1 MPNTLIPI
9 QTIRVG
15 ADGATSLTFSNIPQT
30 YTDLVVHTSLRTS
43 GSVTS
48 GIARCRMQINSITS
62 GYSNHLLY
70 SIGAATPTS
79 GNGTDYIT
87 FFYANDNTATANTF
101 SNSSIYINNY
111 TGSTNKTASV
121 DSIAESNSNSA
132 GILSLN
138 SGSLSNSAA
147 ITSLTITQA
156 DGYTLVENSTATL
169 YGISNGVKATG
180 GTLTVAGGYAYH
192 TFTSTGSFLPTQ
204 QIKDA
209 EVLVIA
215 GGGGGGRDNF
225 SVARRSGGGG
235 AGGYRYFNTQTFIA
249 GTSYTALIGS
259 GGAGATSEN
268 GVSGTDSVFAG
279 IVSTGGGYGGGTAAA
294 SINYVGGNGG
304 SGGGGADE
312 GGNGNTPSTNPSQ
325 GNKGGAGWYDGSS
338 VFGGGG
344 GGGAG
349 ATGNGG
355 LPANSYIATNGNGGI
370 GSSAQSTWGLVTGT
384 GQLSGGV
391 YYYAGGGGCGG
402 GAAGGG
408 GIGGGGAGATS
419 GAATAGTANTG
430 GGGGGTRGANG
441 AAGGSGLIIV
451 RYPLS

>member
-9 QTIRVG
+9 QTYTLTGTTASV
-15 ADGATSLTFSNIPQT
+15 TFSNIPQN
-30 YTDLVVHTSLRTS
+30 YTDLKIVASARTARADNGDYVLLSFNGAEANSAKGLWGYGTAVVSDSTT
-43 GSVTS
+43 
-48 GIARCRMQINSITS
+48 N
-62 GYSNHLLY
+62 
-70 SIGAATPTS
+70 
-79 GNGTDYIT
+79 NGLIVPG
-87 FFYANDNTATANTF
+87 NTAMASTF
-101 SNSSIYINNY
+101 GNLEVHCPNY
-111 TGSTNKTASV
+111 TSSTNKSISIDAS
-121 DSIAESNSNSA
+121 AEDNASASNGNKISVFLWS
-132 GILSLN
+132 
-138 SGSLSNSAA
+138 SGSASTSAVTSITLAGRFASFLS
-147 ITSLTITQA
+147 
-156 DGYTLVENSTATL
+156 GSTFTL

-192 TFTSTGSFLPTQ
+192 TFTSTGSFLPNQ
-204 QIKDA
+204 KIKGA

-235 AGGYRYFNTQTFIA
+235 AGGYRYFNTQTFTA
-249 GTSYTALIGS
+249 GTSYTALVGS

-268 GVSGTDSVFAG
+268 GASGTDSVFAG
-279 IVSTGGGYGGGTAAA
+279 VVSTGGGYGGGTAAA

-370 GSSAQSTWGLVTGT
+370 GSSTQSTWGSVTGT
-384 GQLSGGV
+384 GQLVGGV

-402 GAAGGG
+402 GSSGSGGLGGG
-408 GIGGGGAGATS
+408 GNGGG
-419 GAATAGTANTG
+419 TAGTANTG
-430 GGGGGTRGANG
+430 GGGGGNRNANG
-441 AAGGSGLIIV
+441 GAGGSGIIIV

>member
-9 QTIRVG
+9 QTYTLSSSASSV
-15 ADGATSLTFSNIPQT
+15 TFSNIPQN
-30 YTDLVVHTSLRTS
+30 YTDLVLKVSARTTTGSFPDGRLQFNNDTGSNYNWRNAYGTGSGAGSNNGGTTTSIAFGTLV
-43 GSVTS
+43 GSS
-48 GIARCRMQINSITS
+48 E
-62 GYSNHLLY
+62 
-70 SIGAATPTS
+70 
-79 GNGTDYIT
+79 
-87 FFYANDNTATANTF
+87 TANTF
-101 SNSSIYINNY
+101 TSSEIYIPNY
-111 TGSTNKTASV
+111 AGSTQKSVSSDSVTETNASTAYMA
-121 DSIAESNSNSA
+121 ILA
-132 GILSLN
+132 GLWTST
-138 SGSLSNSAA
+138 SA
-147 ITSLTITQA
+147 ITSINISTSATAFAQ
-156 DGYTLVENSTATL
+156 YTTATL
-169 YGISNGVKATG
+169 YGVSNGVKATG

-192 TFTSTGSFLPTQ
+192 TFTSTGSFLPNQ
-204 QIKDA
+204 KIKGA
-209 EVLVIA
+209 EILCVA

-235 AGGYRYFNTQTFIA
+235 AGGYRYFNTQTFTA
-249 GTSYTALIGS
+249 GTSYTALVGS

-268 GVSGTDSVFAG
+268 GASGTDSVFAG
-279 IVSTGGGYGGGTAAA
+279 VVSTGGGYGGGTAAA

-370 GSSAQSTWGLVTGT
+370 GSSTQSTWGSVTGT
-384 GQLSGGV
+384 GQLVGGV

-402 GAAGGG
+402 GSSGSGGLGGG
-408 GIGGGGAGATS
+408 GNGGG
-419 GAATAGTANTG
+419 TAGTANTG
-430 GGGGGTRGANG
+430 GGGGGNRNANG
-441 AAGGSGLIIV
+441 GAGGSGIIIV